1 MGDKSMDSM
10 AGGGGISLPAIA
22 STAING
28 VAGLVG
34 ATRQNSEMR
43 KEGARNRK
51 FAERM
56 SNTAVQRRVEDLRAA
71 GLNPGLAYDSQAS
84 SPTGANVGQ
93 VDAVG
98 EGISNARAAA
108 QQYQDMKIQR
118 VQSDADLQ
126 IKGAQRAVL
135 EAERQQKNATT
146 DNTIAN
152 TGLVRQQWTHLNE
165 FLPKLR
171 EMQNSQL
178 AGLNYD
184 NEERKNMA
192 KFEQS
197 MGVFSPILKT
207 LRMFMR
213 PR

>member
-1 MGDKSMDSM
+1 
-10 AGGGGISLPAIA
+10 
-22 STAING
+22 
-28 VAGLVG
+28 
-34 ATRQNSEMR
+34 MR
-43 KEGARNRK
+43 KAGARNRK

-56 SNTAVQRRVEDLRAA
+56 SNTAVQRRVEDLKAA

-152 TGLVRQQWTHLNE
+152 TGLVRQQWTHLND
-165 FLPKLR
+165 FLPQLR
-171 EMQNSQL
+171 KMTNSQL

-192 KFEQS
+192 RFEQS
-197 MGVFSPILKT
+197 MGVLSPILKT